1 MTNKK
6 ITYNFKPIT
15 LPNIIFALPTAIIG
29 YNINQSGFWA
39 FIDFIFWP
47 LAWLKWVICQ
57 EVNLT
62 IIKQSFEWF
71 LK

>member
-1 MTNKK
+1 MAKRE
-6 ITYNFKPIT
+6 ITFRLTT

-39 FIDFIFWP
+39 FIDFLFWP

>member
-1 MTNKK
+1 MAKRE
-6 ITYNFKPIT
+6 ITIRPMT

-39 FIDFIFWP
+39 FIDFLFWP
-47 LAWLKWVICQ
+47 LAWIKWVICQ
-57 EVNLT
+57 DVNLS